1 MDYKALFSGL
11 IGTLIGAAVSITTL
25 FVQGH
30 YQEKRETTRLIFE
43 MAFKDYELRF
53 LHATEN
59 TPQRTS
65 FPVILAYHR
74 KMVDLLEHGRL
85 TPESA
90 EEIVKSQSEMTDAL
104 YRAVQTLPP
113 PSTGRAEA
121 PRR

>member
-1 MDYKALFSGL
+1 
-11 IGTLIGAAVSITTL
+11 
-25 FVQGH
+25 
-30 YQEKRETTRLIFE
+30 

-59 TPQRTS
+59 TPQRAS

-74 KMVDLLEHGRL
+74 KMVDLLEEGRL

-90 EEIVKSQSEMTDAL
+90 EEILKSQSEMTDAL
-104 YRAVQTLPP
+104 YRAVESLSP
-113 PSTGRAEA
+113 PSGGRAEA